1 MHRTRANDSCGGVFN
16 TYIGNTRKK
25 YENERYDII
34 TRDEDNIILLY
45 RRRIR
50 IYNIYLQSPEGLT
63 GWFAAGGRVQYM
75 CGAREYFSPRFTAH
89 PFTPKTGARAL
100 AFVCVYALVVGGRG
114 DRYSRHRGLSAVYT
128 YIHT

>member
-1 MHRTRANDSCGGVFN
+1 MHRTRANDSCGGVYY

-34 TRDEDNIILLY
+34 TRDEDNIILY

-50 IYNIYLQSPEGLT
+50 IYILQSPEGLT
-63 GWFAAGGRVQYM
+63 GWFAAGGMVQYM

-89 PFTPKTGARAL
+89 PFTPDWCARA
-100 AFVCVYALVVGGRG
+100 FVRVCVR
-114 DRYSRHRGLSAVYT
+114 SRR
-128 YIHT
+128 